1 MNSMDTTEGGTKS
14 PEPEP
19 KIIGLTGGI
28 GSGKSTV
35 AQFIEESGFPVY
47 NSDKRAKEIVND
59 DAYLKDRIK
68 ELLGNDAYDT
78 EGKYN
83 RKYVAGLVFEN
94 EKLLHQLNEMIH
106 PAVRYDFEN
115 WVKSQSS
122 KFVFKE
128 TALLF
133 ELGLHKQC
141 YKSLLITAE
150 DNLRMK
156 RVMERD
162 HKTYRE
168 VEAIMDNQMPEKDK
182 IKKADFILYNN
193 TDIEDLKAATEK
205 ILHEILSEE

>member
-1 MNSMDTTEGGTKS
+1 MDTNEGGTKS

-19 KIIGLTGGI
+19 KVIGLTGGI

-35 AQFIEESGFPVY
+35 AQFIEEIGFPVY
-47 NSDKRAKEIVND
+47 NSDKRAKEIVNE

-68 ELLGNDAYDT
+68 ELLGNEAYNE
-78 EGKYN
+78 EGQYN
-83 RKYVAGLVFEN
+83 RKYVAGLVFED

-115 WVKSQSS
+115 WVKQQTSP
-122 KFVFKE
+122 FVFKE

-141 YKSLLITAE
+141 YRSLLVTAE

-193 TDIEDLKAATEK
+193 TDLEELKAGTEK
-205 ILHEILSEE
+205 IVKEILNSEE